1 VRTPLTFEHDPA
13 VAKLQ
18 ELLRIPTV
26 SYADERADPA
36 PFHAFLA
43 AHERLFPR
51 LHADL
56 ERTLLNGT
64 AMLFHWPGRSS
75 ARPVVL
81 MAHIDVVPV
90 AEGDRWQHPPFAAE
104 VVDGTLWGRG
114 TLDDKGSLVA
124 ISEAVERLLEGGHVP
139 AQDVWLSFGNDEEI
153 SGGGAPAAAAALRAR
168 GVAPW
173 FVLDEGG
180 AVAHDAFPGVSAP
193 VAVVGVTEKGT
204 TTVTLEVEG
213 RGGHSSTPR
222 RNDTTARLARA
233 VVRLDDLS
241 FPAALPAPTLE
252 LLRRLAPH
260 AKAPMRQLLGAAT
273 KAPPVLTRL
282 LTLAGPETAAM
293 TRTTLA
299 VTTLQGSPAHN
310 VIASTARAGVN
321 VRVMVGD
328 TVAGVVQRMCRAI
341 ADDRVRV
348 TVTEA
353 SEPSP
358 VSAYDDDAFRLLE
371 SVIEECFP
379 GAVPSPYVMMGATD
393 SRFLTE
399 ICPRVYRYAPFRMT
413 KAQRESIHSYDEH
426 IGVEAFLEGVRWYQR
441 LVERLPG

>member
-1 VRTPLTFEHDPA
+1 VTPEHDPA
-13 VAKLQ
+13 VVKLQ

-26 SYADERADPA
+26 SYADERADA
-36 PFHAFLA
+36 TPFHDFLA
-43 AHERLFPR
+43 AHQRLFPR
-51 LHADL
+51 LHAEL
-56 ERTLLNGT
+56 ERTVLNGT
-64 AMLFHWPGRSS
+64 AMLFRWRGRSD
-75 ARPVVL
+75 ARAVVL

-90 AEGDRWQHPPFAAE
+90 EDGDPWRHPPFAAE
-104 VVDGTLWGRG
+104 VVDGVLWGRG

-124 ISEAVERLLEGGHVP
+124 ICEAVERLLEAGHVP
-139 AQDVWLSFGNDEEI
+139 AQDVWLSFGNDEEV
-153 SGGGAPAAAAALRAR
+153 SGRGAPAAVGELRAR

-213 RGGHSSTPR
+213 RGGHASTPR

-233 VVRLDDLS
+233 VVRLDRLG
-241 FPAALPAPTLE
+241 FPSSLPAPTLE

-260 AKAPMRQLLGAAT
+260 ARTPVRQLLAAAT
-273 KAPPVLTRL
+273 RVTPALTRL
-282 LTLAGPETAAM
+282 LVLAGPETAAM

-299 VTTLQGSPAHN
+299 VTTLQGSPAPN
-310 VIASTARAGVN
+310 VVASTARAGVN

-328 TVAGVVQRMCRAI
+328 TVTGVVARMRKAI
-341 ADDRVRV
+341 GDSQVSL
-348 TVTEA
+348 TVAERG
-353 SEPSP
+353 EPSP
-358 VSAYDDDAFRLLE
+358 VSPYDDEAFALLE
-371 SVIEECFP
+371 SVIAECFP
-379 GAVPSPYVMMGATD
+379 DSVPSPYVMMGATD
-393 SRFLTE
+393 ARFFTA

-413 KAQRESIHSYDEH
+413 KEQRQSIHSYDEH
-426 IGVEAFLEGVRWYQR
+426 IGVAAFLEGVRWYQR